1 MLLEQEGTMGE
12 EKFNEKEEKTEEKE
26 LDKHEEKADE
36 KWHQDPLS
44 AVVGALILM
53 WAGVV
58 LLAHNLGI
66 LDALNRMLALLP
78 IPEPDLPFDIPFF
91 GTSAWQLFFLGA
103 AGIVICEV
111 IIRLLVPAYRRRV
124 FGSII
129 GAIVLLALGLGSW
142 NLIWPLVLIAI
153 GASIL
158 LSGIF
163 RKPKL

>member
-1 MLLEQEGTMGE
+1 MGE
-12 EKFNEKEEKTEEKE
+12 EKVNEKEEKTEEKE

-111 IIRLLVPAYRRRV
+111 IIRLLVPAYRRKV

-158 LSGIF
+158 LNGIF

>member
-1 MLLEQEGTMGE
+1 MGE
-12 EKFNEKEEKTEEKE
+12 EKVNEKEEEKVDEKE
-26 LDKHEEKADE
+26 IEKHEEKTDE

-44 AVVGALILM
+44 TVVGALILM

-58 LLAHNLGI
+58 LLARNLGI
-66 LDALNRMLALLP
+66 LDALNQMLDRLP
-78 IPEPDLPFDIPFF
+78 LPEPNLPFEIPFF

-111 IIRLLVPAYRRRV
+111 MIRLLVPAYRRKV

-153 GASIL
+153 GVSIL
-158 LSGIF
+158 LSGLF

>member
-1 MLLEQEGTMGE
+1 MGE
-12 EKFNEKEEKTEEKE
+12 EKVNEKEKVDEKE
-26 LDKHEEKADE
+26 VDKHEEKTDE

-58 LLAHNLGI
+58 LLARNLGI
-66 LDALNRMLALLP
+66 LDAFNRMLDLLP

-91 GTSAWQLFFLGA
+91 GTNAWQLFFLGA

-142 NLIWPLVLIAI
+142 NLIWPLVLIAV
-153 GASIL
+153 GVSIL
-158 LSGIF
+158 LGGIF

>member
-1 MLLEQEGTMGE
+1 MGE
-12 EKFNEKEEKTEEKE
+12 EKAEEKE
-26 LDKHEEKADE
+26 LQKHEEKMDE

-58 LLAHNLGI
+58 LLARNLGV
-66 LDALNRMLALLP
+66 LDAFNRMLDLLP
-78 IPEPDLPFDIPFF
+78 IPEPDLPFDIPFL

-153 GASIL
+153 GVSIL

-163 RKPKL
+163 RKPRL

>member
-1 MLLEQEGTMGE
+1 MGQE
-12 EKFNEKEEKTEEKE
+12 KVDEKEEKEVQ
-26 LDKHEEKADE
+26 KHEEKTDE

-44 AVVGALILM
+44 TVVGALILM

-58 LLAHNLGI
+58 LLANNLGI
-66 LDALNRMLALLP
+66 LDALNRMLDLLP

-111 IIRLLVPAYRRRV
+111 IIRLLVPAYRRKV

-142 NLIWPLVLIAI
+142 NLIWPLVLIAV
-153 GASIL
+153 GVSVL
-158 LSGIF
+158 LGGVF